1 MHLTKLLNKFKVG
14 DERTLIAKKNV
25 FYSFFIKG
33 FGILTSLLIIPLT
46 INYLNATEYG
56 IWLTLNSILMWVNTF
71 DIGLGNGLRNKLAE
85 SLAQGDYV
93 KAKIYVSTSYCVIF
107 LLMIIIFLLFQG
119 LNMFLDWHRILNIDI
134 SLVPNL
140 NAIVLMSFA
149 LFCLNFILKL
159 IGNILLAMQKTAI
172 ENLLIMIGQV
182 LSLIV
187 IYALSFFSKGNL
199 FKVALVY
206 SISPVIVYA
215 ISYPFVFRNQY
226 KAITPSVN
234 YFRKEYVKSLI
245 GLGSKFFVL
254 QIAGLVIFSTANL
267 LISNMFGPK
276 MVTTYNVAARYFNI
290 IPMLFS
296 IVLTPIWSATTDA
309 FVKQDYEWIKK
320 SMNKV
325 NGLLVIAFFVL
336 AVMILCSN
344 FVYEKWIGN
353 LIVVPMELSV
363 LMGIYVFILVA
374 SMSYSSFLNG
384 IGKLRIQM
392 LNILFC
398 SILFLPL
405 TYFLAGKF
413 GIKGIVG
420 SLILVNLSGLVLN
433 YIQFNL
439 LINKKGT
446 GIWNK

>member
-1 MHLTKLLNKFKVG
+1 MYLAKLFGKLKTG
-14 DERTLIAKKNV
+14 DERTLTAKKNI

-33 FGILTSLLIIPLT
+33 FGILTSLWIIPLT
-46 INYLNATEYG
+46 INYLNPTEYG

-71 DIGLGNGLRNKLAE
+71 DIGLGNGLRNKLGE

-107 LLMIIIFLLFQG
+107 LLMIIIFLVFQA
-119 LNMFLDWHRILNIDI
+119 LNLYLDWHNILNIHS
-134 SLVPNL
+134 SLVPNI
-140 NAIVLMSFA
+140 NAIVSMSFA
-149 LFCLNFILKL
+149 LFCLTFVLKL
-159 IGNILLAMQKTAI
+159 IGNILLATQKTAL
-172 ENLLIMIGQV
+172 ENLLIMSGQV

-187 IYALSFFSKGNL
+187 IYGLTFFSNGSL

-226 KAITPSVN
+226 KAIAPNIKYV
-234 YFRKEYVKSLI
+234 RKEYVKSLM
-245 GLGSKFFVL
+245 GLGGQFFIL

-309 FVKQDYEWIKK
+309 YIKEDYKWIKS
-320 SMNKV
+320 SMKKV
-325 NGLLVIAFFVL
+325 HLMLIVTFFVL
-336 AVMILCSN
+336 SVMILCSN
-344 FVYEKWIGN
+344 FIYEKWIGN
-353 LIVVPMELSV
+353 SIYVPIELSI
-363 LMGIYVFILVA
+363 LIGIYVFVLVA
-374 SMSYSSFLNG
+374 SLSYSSFLNG

-398 SILFLPL
+398 SILFIPL

-413 GIKGIVG
+413 GINGIVIT
-420 SLILVNLSGLVLN
+420 LILVNVSGLLLN

-439 LINKKGT
+439 LINKKAT
-446 GIWNK
+446 GMWDK

>member
-1 MHLTKLLNKFKVG
+1 MHFSKLLNKFKGG
-14 DERTLIAKKNV
+14 DERTIIAKKNV

-33 FGILTSLLIIPLT
+33 FGILISLLIIPLT
-46 INYLNATEYG
+46 INYLNPTEYG

-71 DIGLGNGLRNKLAE
+71 DIGLGNGLRNKLSE

-93 KAKIYVSTSYCVIF
+93 KAKIYVSTSYCVVF
-107 LLMIIIFLLFQG
+107 VLMIVIFLLFQII
-119 LNMFLDWHRILNIDI
+119 NMYLDWHDILNINID
-134 SLVPNL
+134 LVPNL

-149 LFCLNFILKL
+149 LFCLNFVLKL
-159 IGNILLAMQKTAI
+159 IGNILLAIHKTAL
-172 ENLLIMIGQV
+172 ENLLILSGQL

-187 IYALSFFSKGNL
+187 IYVLTFFSKGDL

-206 SISPVIVYA
+206 SVSPVIVYA

-226 KAITPSVN
+226 QAITPN
-234 YFRKEYVKSLI
+234 FNFFRKEYVKSLI

-267 LISNMFGPK
+267 LISNMFGPEK
-276 MVTTYNVAARYFNI
+276 VTTYNVAARYFNI

-296 IVLTPIWSATTDA
+296 IVLAPIWSATTDA
-309 FVKQDYEWIKK
+309 YVKQDYEWIKK
-320 SMNKV
+320 SLKKV
-325 NGLLVIAFFVL
+325 NRLLIIAFFVL
-336 AVMILCSN
+336 LVMVLCSN
-344 FVYEKWIGN
+344 FVYHIWIGN
-353 LIVVPMELSV
+353 LIVVPKELSV
-363 LMGIYVFILVA
+363 LMAIYVFVLVA

-398 SILFLPL
+398 SIIFLPL
-405 TYFLAGKF
+405 TYFFAGKF
-413 GIKGIVG
+413 GINGIVG
-420 SLILVNLSGLVLN
+420 ALIVVNLSGLVLN
-433 YIQFNL
+433 YIQFNF
-439 LINKKGT
+439 LINTKVR